1 MKSALRGGGRGFQNG
16 LNKGGWVAN
25 SGVKNRYVDIVC
37 GWSLVAGAVEED
49 VDGGPCGEQE
59 VGDEGAD
66 LDPPRP
72 LVRDLLA
79 DQRPHQL
86 Q

>member
-1 MKSALRGGGRGFQNG
+1 MDGP
-16 LNKGGWVAN
+16 
-25 SGVKNRYVDIVC
+25 
-37 GWSLVAGAVEED
+37 SLVAGAVEED
-49 VDGGPCGEQE
+49 VDGGPGGQQE

-66 LDPPRP
+66 LDPARP